1 MNVKSAQAP
10 LGTMAGVRSFCVFA
24 AVEAAFLLLE
34 KGDGEM
40 AKVGRPRKYE
50 TAKQL
55 RAAVERYFASITYE
69 RDTIIHRRELSEDE
83 KGNPI
88 VKETPEILL
97 DKQGKPVKETVYLEE
112 PSVAGLRLHLGVSK
126 STWAGYAEDEEMA
139 PVVALVRD
147 RMEAR
152 LEELLTTRN
161 SVQGVVFNLK
171 NNYGWKDK
179 QEVTQTNVGMSVEE
193 YLARLEQDGKKQE
206 F

>member
-1 MNVKSAQAP
+1 M
-10 LGTMAGVRSFCVFA
+10 LR
-24 AVEAAFLLLE
+24 E
-34 KGDGEM
+34 KGDGKM

-55 RAAVERYFASITYE
+55 RAAVERYFAAITYE
-69 RDTIIHRRELSEDE
+69 RDTIIHRRELTEDE

-88 VKETPEILL
+88 VKEIPEILL
-97 DKQGKPVKETVYLEE
+97 DKQGEPVKEIVYLEE
-112 PSVAGLRLHLGVSK
+112 PSVAGLRLYLGISK
-126 STWAGYAEDEEMA
+126 SLWASYADNEEMA

-179 QEVTQTNVGMSVEE
+179 QEVTQTNVGMSLEE
-193 YLARLEQDGKKQE
+193 YLERMDQSGSKQE